1 VILVDT
7 GPLVAIAL
15 PADPDHGAC
24 ERLRKQRG
32 GEFAVP
38 APVVTETCYMLN
50 TRLGAEAE
58 AAFLELFA
66 LGDLRCIDL
75 LPQDYQ
81 RAADLVRQ
89 YADQPLGTV
98 DASVVAVAERL
109 GVREIATLD
118 ARHFNVVRPRHVDHF
133 TLLP

>member
-15 PADPDHGAC
+15 PADADHRAC
-24 ERLRKQRG
+24 EQLRQQRG
-32 GEFAVP
+32 GDFAVP
-38 APVVTETCYMLN
+38 APVITETCYMLQ

-58 AAFLELFA
+58 AAFLQLFA

-75 LPQDYQ
+75 LPEDYQ

-89 YADQPLGTV
+89 YSDQPLGAV

-109 GVREIATLD
+109 RVQEVATLD
-118 ARHFNVVRPRHVDHF
+118 ARHFRVVRPRHVDHF
-133 TLLP
+133 ALLP